1 MTKSCMEKLGREKKF
16 HNLPHIA
23 CLKEQFASRDDS
35 EDMMNI
41 FQDKNRAS
49 YPHFLLHCQHS
60 PIFSCSFLM
69 GNQFPV
75 IHKEHAFF
83 FSKSGQWCHW
93 LRLHG
98 QYLFRQIEIILIRE
112 SNLTYMDT
120 KKKESNKD
128 VCLCSPSI

>member
-1 MTKSCMEKLGREKKF
+1 MEKLGREKKF

-60 PIFSCSFLM
+60 PIFFCSFLM

-83 FSKSGQWCHW
+83 FQNQDNGVIGCV
-93 LRLHG
+93 
-98 QYLFRQIEIILIRE
+98 
-112 SNLTYMDT
+112 YMDNIYSVRL
-120 KKKESNKD
+120 K
-128 VCLCSPSI
+128 